1 LKKFVLSLV
10 RLQPINKNINYT
22 CTDILVGNYKASFDG
37 RLGLWGYEP
46 VDSVFMGGNY
56 CVSYNNEYSASSPP
70 HFYRFAGLVALI
82 LDACSLAVVWSYLLK
97 LKYNLFDW
105 SPLAMKFAAAA
116 AFFQSLTLTFF
127 LSDACTENSY
137 RLGTGSLLS
146 IMAVFAWILYL
157 ASELYHYLPMMRS
170 QEKSSAKESPYLAP
184 TLAPNLV

>member
-1 LKKFVLSLV
+1 MKKFVLSLV

-46 VDSVFMGGNY
+46 VVSVFMGGNY

-70 HFYRFAGLVALI
+70 HFYRFAGLVDLI

-105 SPLAMKFAAAA
+105 SLAMKFAAAA

-127 LSDACTENSY
+127 LSDACTENSC

-146 IMAVFAWILYL
+146 IMAVFAWIYL